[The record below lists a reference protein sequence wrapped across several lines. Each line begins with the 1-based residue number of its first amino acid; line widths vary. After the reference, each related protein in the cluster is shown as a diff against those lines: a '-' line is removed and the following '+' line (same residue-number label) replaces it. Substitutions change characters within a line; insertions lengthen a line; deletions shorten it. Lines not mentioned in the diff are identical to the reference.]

1 MRISKLALI
10 GIIFFG
16 LITTLLSGG
25 FYLLERGLMLH
36 TVADG
41 LNQTLFHLEGELQKA
56 LQSPHPE
63 EAQAILDRT
72 VVINDSIANISLSTD
87 GRRINVSSS
96 RALKGNLI
104 QNDEY
109 LPVLKLEEGLLD
121 DRHLM
126 FRSEFHYFVNAQK
139 KDAHVLVRLDEEY
152 VFGQLNELALFYG
165 IGIFLILGLLSTLIF
180 ALGRRFLVQPLERVT
195 RHAQEGSSQSEVYF
209 IHEFSELDRTL
220 RESFS
225 SMRHQQL
232 NLQEA
237 LDETRYLDGILRT
250 VTDINQ
256 LLISAK
262 GVDELMVKS
271 INRLSEH
278 PGYALCW
285 LALEKEGRIEVHAFS
300 TDPTRYLRV
309 GTVMGY
315 GVNINA
321 TDPVLRAF
329 TQSESIAIDHLERHT
344 STAPWR
350 FIAELGGYGS
360 FIALPLLP
368 SVHEKPTGVL
378 GLYTYRSDGFDPKEI
393 AMLEELAGDIGFAI
407 RAFIQREQLEYH
419 LTTDPITSLPNR
431 VSLVDSLALDSDVV
445 LAIINIDRFSEI
457 NEVYGITIGDGV
469 LAGYAHWLSRVIQSH
484 NGLSLYKMGSDE
496 YVLLFS
502 GWNDIERCREFLEQ
516 LIGMSAKEV
525 FVVEEIEIELTIT
538 VGMAAQS
545 ERILEQATAAL
556 KQAKYEHQSIQ
567 LYGNTSSRRDQ
578 ENNIAWYKRIKEAI
592 EESRIVP
599 YFQPIVDNKTAQI
612 VKYEALIRLID
623 KDGSVIGPYSFLAI
637 AKKTRLY
644 GQLTKIM
651 VEKTIERF
659 KNSTIPVSLNLSTE
673 DLLNTELADYI
684 EATILEYGMGHAVIF
699 EILESEGIENYTEV
713 SAFVDRFK
721 SIGCHFAI
729 DDFGSGYSNFDHLL
743 KLNID
748 TLKIDGSL
756 IKNLP
761 HDRNARIFVQ
771 HIRDFAFEMGI
782 NTVAEFVAD
791 EEIYAWVKEIGIDAS
806 QGYYF
811 YEPSATLIE
820 G

>member
-1 MRISKLALI
+1 VRISKIALI
-10 GIIFFG
+10 ALFLFGFII
-16 LITTLLSGG
+16 TVLSGG
-25 FYLLERGLMLH
+25 FYFLERSVMLR

-41 LNQTLFHLEGELQKA
+41 LNQSFFHLEEELKKA

-63 EAQAILDRT
+63 DAQAILDRI
-72 VVINDSIANISLSTD
+72 VVINDEIEEVSLSKD
-87 GRRINVSSS
+87 GRRIDISSS
-96 RALKGNLI
+96 RSLRGNLVHY
-104 QNDEY
+104 NEY
-109 LPVLKLEEGLLD
+109 LPVSQMEEGLS
-121 DRHLM
+121 RNHCVK
-126 FRSEFHYFVNAQK
+126 FRSEFHYFKGDVNQHAQI
-139 KDAHVLVRLDEEY
+139 LVKIDEGY
-152 VFGQLNELALFYG
+152 VFGRLNQIALFYG
-165 IGIFLILGLLSTLIF
+165 VGIFLILGFLSMMVF
-180 ALGRRFLVQPLERVT
+180 AIARRYLVQPLERVT
-195 RHAQEGSSQSEVYF
+195 RHAQEGSSRNETYF

-220 RESFS
+220 SESFS
-225 SMRHQQL
+225 AMRSQQS

-262 GVDELMVKS
+262 GVQELIAKS
-271 INRLSEH
+271 VNRLSEH

-285 LALEKEGRIEVHAFS
+285 LALEKEGRIEVQAFS
-300 TDPTRYLRV
+300 ADSTRYLRV

-315 GVNINA
+315 GVNTNA

-329 TQSESIAIDHLERHT
+329 VHSESVAIDHLERLT
-344 STAPWR
+344 STAPWH

-360 FIALPLLP
+360 FIALPLRP

-378 GLYTYRSDGFDPKEI
+378 GLYMLRSEGFDPKEI

-407 RAFIQREQLEYH
+407 RAFTQREQLEYH

-431 VSLVDSLALDSDVV
+431 VSLVDSLSLNSDVV
-445 LAIINIDRFSEI
+445 LAIINIDRFSDI

-469 LAGYAHWLSRVIQSH
+469 LAGYAHWLSRVILAH
-484 NGLSLYKMGSDE
+484 KGLSLYKLGSDE

-502 GWNDIERCREFLEQ
+502 GWNDIDRCREILEQ

-538 VGMAAQS
+538 VGMAAHS
-545 ERILEQATAAL
+545 DRILEQATVAL

-567 LYGNTSSRRDQ
+567 MYGSTPSRRDQ

-644 GQLTKIM
+644 GQLTRIM

-659 KNSTIPVSLNLSTE
+659 KNSTIPVSVNLSTE

-684 EATILEYGMGHAVIF
+684 EANILKHAMGHAVIF
-699 EILESEGIENYTEV
+699 EILESEGIDNYTEV